1 MSETKFSNFTNEDG
15 STGPDLVGITSF
27 TSPYYFVPPSGN
39 TAQRPSGEGLAPGM
53 LRFNT
58 DIGRLEVWRADH
70 WGTILGESPNL
81 GISTNPPG
89 TSGGLGTRGLS
100 VGGGIAPSYNS
111 NVIDYITISTLGN
124 AIDFGDTASIN
135 GYRTSALGNS
145 IRAVYGGAYSNTIEF
160 VTFSSTGNATTFGSL
175 IYSRANLSSLAN
187 STRGIFTGG
196 SGPTNNVIEYITI
209 SSTGNAVQFGN
220 LTNSSSSRG
229 LLASASSSTRGI
241 CAGGETPADTN
252 VIDYITI
259 STTGNAIDFGD
270 LTKGTTGFL
279 GGGGSNATRML
290 IAGGY
295 YSGPA
300 ITAFAQF
307 ITISTLGNAQ
317 DFGTLG
323 GGRPRG
329 SACSSTRAV
338 FGGGYGAETPGNS
351 SSNSM
356 AFYTIATTG
365 NAIDFGDTTVI
376 NRFNHYMCSN
386 GHGGL

>member
-70 WGTILGESPNL
+70 WGTILGESPSLN
-81 GISTNPPG
+81 
-89 TSGGLGTRGLS
+89 GGARGLS
-100 VGGGIAPSYNS
+100 VGGGNAPSYNS

-135 GYRTSALGNS
+135 GYRISALGNS
-145 IRAVYGGAYSNTIEF
+145 TRAVFGGAYSTNLDY

-175 IYSRANLSSLAN
+175 IYARSNLSSLAN

-196 SGPTNNVIEYITI
+196 SGNSPTFANNNVIEYITI

-220 LTNSSSSRG
+220 LTTSGSRAVI
-229 LLASASSSTRGI
+229 ASAGSGVRGI
-241 CAGGETPADTN
+241 FAGGYNQPISNIN
-252 VIDYITI
+252 VIDYVTI

-270 LTKGTTGFL
+270 LTKGTTGFQ
-279 GGGGSNATRML
+279 GGGGSNSTRML

-300 ITAFAQF
+300 LNDFTQF

-317 DFGTLG
+317 DFGDIG
-323 GGRPRG
+323 SYESSRPKG

-338 FGGGYGAETPGNS
+338 FGGGYGAQTPGN
-351 SSNSM
+351 NAVNAM
-356 AFYTIATTG
+356 AYYTIATTG
-365 NAIDFGDTTVI
+365 NAIDFGDTTTA
-376 NRFNHYMCSN
+376 RFNHYMCSN